1 MQAKVVETGV
11 EVDMGRVDLRVI
23 KKQRKKMERMGFLYD
38 DKRFRIG
45 GDSEMTAQNKEIG
58 V

>member
-1 MQAKVVETGV
+1 MVETGV